1 MDNIFEFQK
10 MDIRDLE
17 KLVVAL
23 RTCNPDL
30 PSIVDALHQVQTSTL
45 PNRRNKLLSAND
57 HPMIAV
63 IQHLSRVLLVNEMEQ
78 TTNKHF
84 IDMLKTNGYDV
95 KVGEDLY
102 GTIQTKKG
110 IIAYGY

>member
-1 MDNIFEFQK
+1 MNFNR
-10 MDIRDLE
+10 MDIRELE

-23 RTCNPDL
+23 RTCNPNL

-45 PNRRNKLLSAND
+45 PNRRNKLLSAKD
-57 HPMIAV
+57 HPMVAV
-63 IQHLSRVLLVNEMEQ
+63 IQYLSRILLVNEMEQ

-95 KVGEDLY
+95 KVREDLY
-102 GTIQTKKG
+102 GSIQTKKG
-110 IIAYGY
+110 VIAYG